1 MAYSPPGVYTEVEI
15 ANNIVSLPG
24 GTRVL
29 ALIGTG
35 RRTKDVTGENVFQPT
50 ARFNTLINA
59 DINSINSVY
68 DFTGPGGS
76 QKTYLA
82 SGNTTYFGAGYWLSG
97 TNTIA
102 WTPAENEYPLS
113 TTPPL
118 TPVASANYY
127 GTFDYS
133 GTSLSGTTLLP
144 ISEESVDYD
153 STLSG
158 TSTGTTL
165 KLGDGV
171 TILNVYDGTNTATA
185 ALYSGTGTGAGTSGW
200 YQPIGTSDLVWTNGT
215 LIDYADA
222 VASGSIPASGAAYYV
237 DYEYSGTVSSQ
248 LYVQTGAYSNTL
260 LSATLASGMTT
271 VNALTS
277 VTGNGVSY
285 PGSGTAAATG
295 VDTLGYSKD
304 GSGWTLSGSINDYD
318 ITWSPVDPLTYAYP
332 SSAVPSISGSYTVD
346 YTYNKTSTDYVPLN
360 FTNYTQIVNEY
371 GPEGEWTLISTGSQA
386 GTYQLDK
393 INPLTLGARIAFAN
407 GASVVTLC
415 QMSGVGNTSGDFQN
429 SLNQL
434 QSKIV
439 DVIVP
444 LTIGSGVTSND
455 MSLTEISL
463 TQQNVK
469 LHCDSM
475 SLPQNKK
482 ERVGLGSLGAAEI
495 GDTVTPL
502 TYLFEANSLKDKR
515 ANLVAPGLTTVQI
528 QDKAGLYRNVIVD
541 GSFLAVAAGAVSCNP
556 LSDVATP
563 LTNKQFSGFTKII
576 STTTDHPDQE
586 YLESEKNILAAGGC
600 MVIDSNGS
608 RIFVRHQLT
617 TDQTNQANGEF
628 SVVTTTD
635 YVSQAVRF
643 TTESFIGKKLLT
655 LIVLPAIQSTILA
668 TMQALAGEAII
679 NAIGA
684 ITVDTN
690 PSDPTEVLA
699 TVQYVPVFPL
709 NRIRVTFTIRTQI

>member
-15 ANNIVSLPG
+15 ANNIVQLPG
-24 GTRVL
+24 GTRIL

-35 RRTKDVTGENVFQPT
+35 RRTKDVTGESVFQPT
-50 ARFNTLINA
+50 TRFNTLINA
-59 DINSINSVY
+59 DVSSINSVY
-68 DFTGPGGS
+68 DFTGPGGA
-76 QKTYLA
+76 QKTYLP

-97 TNTIA
+97 TNVIA
-102 WTPAENEYPLS
+102 WTVAENAYPLS
-113 TTPPL
+113 TTP
-118 TPVASANYY
+118 AIGADYHA
-127 GTFDYS
+127 TFDYS
-133 GTSLSGTTLLP
+133 GTTLSGTTLLP
-144 ISEESVDYD
+144 ISEESVDYL
-153 STLSG
+153 STASG
-158 TSTGTTL
+158 TATGTVLNIT
-165 KLGDGV
+165 DGV
-171 TILNVYDGTNTATA
+171 NIISVYDGTDTGSDTPW
-185 ALYSGTGTGAGTSGW
+185 SGTGTNSDGAGW
-200 YQPIGTSDLVWTNGT
+200 YQSGSDLVWTNGT
-215 LIDYADA
+215 LVDYADA
-222 VASGSIPASGAAYYV
+222 VASGIMPASGASYYV
-237 DYEYSGTVSSQ
+237 EYEYSGTITGQ
-248 LYVQTGAYSNTL
+248 LYTQTGAYSNTL
-260 LSATLASGMTT
+260 LTGALASGMTT
-271 VNALTS
+271 VNSLTS
-277 VTGNGVSY
+277 VTGLGGIAGSF
-285 PGSGTAAATG
+285 PESGTAAATG
-295 VDTLGYSKD
+295 VDSLGYSKT
-304 GSGWTLSGSINDYD
+304 GSGWTLAGSVADYD
-318 ITWSPVDPLTYAYP
+318 ITWSPVDSSTYTYP
-332 SSAVPSISGSYTVD
+332 VSAVPAISGVYAVNYS
-346 YTYNKTSTDYVPLN
+346 YNKTATDYTPLN
-360 FTNYTQIVNEY
+360 FTDYRQIVSEY
-371 GPEGEWTLISTGSQA
+371 GDEAEWTLIATGSQA
-386 GTYQLDK
+386 GQYQLDK

-434 QSKIV
+434 QSKTV

-444 LTIGSGVTSND
+444 LTVGSGTTSND

-469 LHCDSM
+469 LHCDTM

-482 ERVGLGSLGAAEI
+482 ERVGLGSLGTAEI
-495 GDTVTPL
+495 GDIDTPL
-502 TYLFEANSLKDKR
+502 TYIFEATSLQDKR
-515 ANLVAPGLTTVQI
+515 ASLVAPGLTQVQI
-528 QDKAGLYRNVIVD
+528 QDPAGVFRNVNVD
-541 GSFLAVAAGAVSCNP
+541 GSFMAVAAGAISCNP

-576 STTTDHPDQE
+576 ATTTNHPDQE
-586 YLESEKNILAAGGC
+586 YLESEKNILAAAGN
-600 MVIDSNGS
+600 MVIDNNGS
-608 RIFVRHQLT
+608 RIFIRHQLT

-655 LIVLPAIQSTILA
+655 VIVLPAIQSTILA

-684 ITVDTN
+684 ITVTTN